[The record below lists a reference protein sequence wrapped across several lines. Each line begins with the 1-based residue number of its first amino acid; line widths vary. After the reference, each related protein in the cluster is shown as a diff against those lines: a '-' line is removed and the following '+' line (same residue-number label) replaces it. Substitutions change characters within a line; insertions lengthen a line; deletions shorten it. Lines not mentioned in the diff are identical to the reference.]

1 MKRIMNKI
9 NIVLNNWKTIEIERK
24 KITVNDILEI
34 NELTEEYWI
43 TDIVKFWK
51 VLLILKYWLKE
62 EDFNN
67 ISIKELNKT
76 LKKLYN
82 INELDEIVL
91 YSFIDIIRVMN
102 VNLKYKKNFMEL
114 WIEEIKNMT
123 IKQFKEIEKWID
135 KIERERTKEEQNKR
149 NEKLKKIAKY

>member
-1 MKRIMNKI
+1 MKKIMNKI

-62 EDFNN
+62 ENFNN
-67 ISIKELNKT
+67 ISIKELNNT

-135 KIERERTKEEQNKR
+135 KIEREITKEEQNKR

>member
-1 MKRIMNKI
+1 MKKITNKI
-9 NIVLNNWKTIEIERK
+9 NIVLNNWKTVEIERK

-67 ISIKELNKT
+67 ISIKELNNT

>member
-1 MKRIMNKI
+1 MKKIMNKI

-62 EDFNN
+62 ENFNN
-67 ISIKELNKT
+67 ISIKELNNT

>member
-1 MKRIMNKI
+1 MKKITNKI

-51 VLLILKYWLKE
+51 VLLILKYWLKD

-67 ISIKELNKT
+67 ISIKELNNT